1 MVIYPILCKY
11 QYLSKW
17 KYYLLLQNGNGEML
31 TLWESINKLWTI
43 RIWQIWQQDFTGFK
57 AFPNHLAALSDKST
71 IYKEKKLDFEYYYA
85 IFFNGFSEYSCGTM
99 YCAEILIH
107 FAKVLQTRMFD
118 EMKLGVLQN
127 LKLIK
132 SCVDDVPTGPIEIAT
147 YLHTLWLQQKYVQI
161 KSLNHLNF

>member
-17 KYYLLLQNGNGEML
+17 KYYLLLQNRNGEML

-57 AFPNHLAALSDKST
+57 AFPSHLAALSDKST
-71 IYKEKKLDFEYYYA
+71 IYKEKKLDFKYYF
-85 IFFNGFSEYSCGTM
+85 INNSFLNWFPEYSCGTM
-99 YCAEILIH
+99 YCVEIHL
-107 FAKVLQTRMFD
+107 AKVLQTRMFD

-132 SCVDDVPTGPIEIAT
+132 SCVDDVPTGPIEIAIFT
-147 YLHTLWLQQKYVQI
+147 HCGFGRNMF
-161 KSLNHLNF
+161 KSKVSFI